1 MDLTMVNLDDV
12 LPQATIMV
20 VSVTA
25 STTSGQPLSPENLQI
40 VLDAADVA
48 LQLDEDKS
56 LILQLV
62 QQKMHKIAPN
72 LSTAVGTEVAARL
85 MGVAGG
91 LINLSK
97 MPACNVQVCNVY
109 YMQRHVC
116 TYPSTD
122 VSAHRFTPP
131 GLHPDCCMHCCYAA
145 TVLVTGLT
153 LSAFLGMNCC
163 MNSTL
168 LLCVLIKQ
176 GVHDFCMHL
185 VHYTMNIMHCRFH
198 VPAAIEYIIR
208 SLKVV

>member
-25 STTSGQPLSPENLQI
+25 STTSGQPLSSDILQK
-40 VLDAADVA
+40 VLDAASIA

-72 LSTAVGTEVAARL
+72 LSTAVGTEVATRL

-97 MPACNVQVCNVY
+97 MPACNVQVGHSTQCDIWSCHRVRSVLDMSTMLPRKDCVNS
-109 YMQRHVC
+109 
-116 TYPSTD
+116 YP
-122 VSAHRFTPP
+122 
-131 GLHPDCCMHCCYAA
+131 
-145 TVLVTGLT
+145 
-153 LSAFLGMNCC
+153 
-163 MNSTL
+163 
-168 LLCVLIKQ
+168 
-176 GVHDFCMHL
+176 
-185 VHYTMNIMHCRFH
+185 
-198 VPAAIEYIIR
+198 
-208 SLKVV
+208 

>member
-25 STTSGQPLSPENLQI
+25 STTSGQPLAAEALQK
-40 VLDAADVA
+40 VLDAATIA
-48 LQLDEDKS
+48 LQLDEDKA

-97 MPACNVQVCNVY
+97 MPACNVQVSH
-109 YMQRHVC
+109 QRILLNFLFVR
-116 TYPSTD
+116 TLD
-122 VSAHRFTPP
+122 VR
-131 GLHPDCCMHCCYAA
+131 
-145 TVLVTGLT
+145 T
-153 LSAFLGMNCC
+153 LSAYGQGNLE
-163 MNSTL
+163 
-168 LLCVLIKQ
+168 LITAFACK
-176 GVHDFCMHL
+176 GFS
-185 VHYTMNIMHCRFH
+185 
-198 VPAAIEYIIR
+198 E
-208 SLKVV
+208 

>member
-1 MDLTMVNLDDV
+1 MVNLDDV

-25 STTSGQPLSPENLQI
+25 STTSGQPLSSEVLQT
-40 VLDAADVA
+40 VLDAASIA

-97 MPACNVQVCNVY
+97 MPACNVQVRSEPASYAFLTPGHAYSC
-109 YMQRHVC
+109 MTLQPWSCC
-116 TYPSTD
+116 TYASTYT
-122 VSAHRFTPP
+122 S
-131 GLHPDCCMHCCYAA
+131 
-145 TVLVTGLT
+145 TVWT
-153 LSAFLGMNCC
+153 C
-163 MNSTL
+163 STL
-168 LLCVLIKQ
+168 DVCVLTDHMRRSHCSAACRLSREDSAAVSVALTCD
-176 GVHDFCMHL
+176 VHE
-185 VHYTMNIMHCRFH
+185 
-198 VPAAIEYIIR
+198 P
-208 SLKVV
+208 

>member
-25 STTSGQPLSPENLQI
+25 STTSGQPLSADNLQKL
-40 VLDAADVA
+40 LDAASVA
-48 LQLDEDKS
+48 LQLDEDKA

-97 MPACNVQVCNVY
+97 MPACNVQVC
-109 YMQRHVC
+109 Q
-116 TYPSTD
+116 YPCRP
-122 VSAHRFTPP
+122 VSCVDHSQ
-131 GLHPDCCMHCCYAA
+131 LCCRQYRCSKCCNA
-145 TVLVTGLT
+145 
-153 LSAFLGMNCC
+153 
-163 MNSTL
+163 
-168 LLCVLIKQ
+168 
-176 GVHDFCMHL
+176 VH
-185 VHYTMNIMHCRFH
+185 
-198 VPAAIEYIIR
+198 
-208 SLKVV
+208 